1 MNSLRRSP
9 PSLKH
14 PPTPLPKKTMHPIR
28 HLALASALSLTA
40 LGAQA
45 AHVLVVLSDADHLD
59 LQDGKVF
66 ATGFYLN
73 ELMQPVKLLLDAG
86 HQLTFATPKG
96 HAPTVDRS
104 SVDKMYFDGDEAAL
118 KAHQALLD
126 RLKLTSRTDSPV
138 VSLSRV
144 AQMGYARFDAVYVP
158 GGHAPMQ
165 DLLTSPELGRLL
177 ADFHARN
184 KTTALVCHGPIA
196 LLSTLPDAPGFTAR
210 LAAHGTVERRPD
222 WIYAGYRMT
231 VISNQEEELAKGL
244 LQGGAMKFYP
254 QTALQQ
260 AGGAYGSNQVP
271 FTANVVIDRELITG
285 QNPASAVGV
294 AQEILKRL
302 K

>member
-1 MNSLRRSP
+1 MSSLH
-9 PSLKH
+9 K
-14 PPTPLPKKTMHPIR
+14 
-28 HLALASALSLTA
+28 LALASAFGLAA
-40 LGAQA
+40 LGAHA
-45 AHVLVVLSDADHLD
+45 ANVLVVLSDSDHLD
-59 LQDGKVF
+59 LKDGKAF

-86 HQLTFATPKG
+86 HQVTFATPKG
-96 HAPTVDRS
+96 NAPTVDIT

-118 KAHQALLD
+118 KTHQALLD
-126 RLKLTSRTDSPV
+126 TLKLTSRAESPV
-138 VSLSRV
+138 IGLSRV
-144 AQMGYARFDAVYVP
+144 AQIGYARFDAVYVP

-196 LLSTLPDAPGFTAR
+196 LLSTLPNAQGFTTR
-210 LAAHGTVERRPD
+210 LAARGTVEQRPA

-231 VISNQEEELAKGL
+231 VISNQEEELAKDL
-244 LQGGAMKFYP
+244 LKGGVMKFYP

-260 AGGAYGSNQVP
+260 AGGAYSSNTVP
-271 FTANVVIDRELITG
+271 FTSNVVIDRELITG

-294 AQEILKRL
+294 ANEMLKRL